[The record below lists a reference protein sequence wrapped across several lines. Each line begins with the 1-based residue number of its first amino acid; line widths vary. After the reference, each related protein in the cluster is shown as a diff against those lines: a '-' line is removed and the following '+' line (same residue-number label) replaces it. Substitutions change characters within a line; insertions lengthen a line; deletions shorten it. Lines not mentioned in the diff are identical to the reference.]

1 MHLAYRPKFL
11 PRAPLASRE
20 PPKRRVLRRLGL
32 IKAAPEPHV
41 APAALYGEPLRG
53 PYTPGPVLAYD
64 ERKGVVLFRDGP
76 APSWPGGRGPEPPV
90 RAVPP
95 PAWSLWLQGV
105 LLVAAIIL
113 GGVISVEIWP

>member
-76 APSWPGGRGPEPPV
+76 RRPGPEDATPNRPCAPSPRPPGRCGCRACCWSPP
-90 RAVPP
+90 
-95 PAWSLWLQGV
+95 SSS
-105 LLVAAIIL
+105 AA
-113 GGVISVEIWP
+113 